1 MNEFKV
7 GDKVECLVYGKG
19 EVVELRKA
27 FPEYPVGVKFE
38 SGRTDNYTKD
48 GRLHAGYNITLT
60 KGTWKV
66 EEVPTEVTYKKGEL
80 VWASLGTTW
89 CLCRYKGKA
98 QRDTEHFVGSLAT
111 GSDHMQVSFCNE
123 IDSKYIRK
131 FKDNPYD
138 IND

>member
-19 EVVELRKA
+19 EVVDIRKSY
-27 FPEYPVGVKFE
+27 PEYPVGVKFE

-48 GRLHAGYNITLT
+48 GRLRAGYNVTLT

-66 EEVPTEVTYKKGEL
+66 EEVLPEVTYKQGEL
-80 VWASLGTTW
+80 VWCDVRKNYEWQLATYASKVGDLHHITT
-89 CLCRYKGKA
+89 K
-98 QRDTEHFVGSLAT
+98 VGSSGWCVT
-111 GSDHMQVSFCNE
+111 SRS
-123 IDSKYIRK
+123 IRK
-131 FKDNPYD
+131 FKDIPYD